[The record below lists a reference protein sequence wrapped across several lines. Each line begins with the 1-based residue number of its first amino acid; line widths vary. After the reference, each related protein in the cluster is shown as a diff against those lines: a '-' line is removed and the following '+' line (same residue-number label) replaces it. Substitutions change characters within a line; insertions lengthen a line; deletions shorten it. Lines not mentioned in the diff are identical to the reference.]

1 MFGDAPVLAVPSGGG
16 GSAATLVV
24 RQAWITDGSG
34 ATLPDTSSAWAV
46 VTGFS
51 LSIPAAVGD
60 WVELGVHAMRSAT
73 ATASL
78 DIAVVVTG
86 SIARYL
92 ATGTSTPAL
101 EGDPGWYLSNSFVG
115 QSAAR
120 GFTVVSGDLD
130 AGNVV
135 FKLVA
140 KTSAAAGTVHASSNY
155 PFYWVTKNYGAVS

>member
-1 MFGDAPVLAVPSGGG
+1 MIRRINLGAGSGGG
-16 GSAATLVV
+16 SGSPQLVV

-34 ATLPDTSSAWAV
+34 ATLPDTAGAWAV

-51 LSIPAAVGD
+51 LSIPAAAGD

-78 DIAVVVTG
+78 DIAVVVAG
-86 SIARYL
+86 SIVRYL

-120 GFTVVSGDLD
+120 GFTVISGDLD
-130 AGNVV
+130 AGSVV

-155 PFYWVTKNYGAVS
+155 PFYWVAKNHGPVS